1 MFTITVQLSI
11 PQLDTWGEQL
21 VASLNNITDALQ
33 QLSATLDQEL
43 TEIATALQ
51 NATPTQAEVD
61 AVAQQVLSLR
71 DRVQN
76 IIP

>member
-1 MFTITVQLSI
+1 V
-11 PQLDTWGEQL
+11 
-21 VASLNNITDALQ
+21 Q

-43 TEIATALQ
+43 TEIANALQ

-61 AVAQQVLSLR
+61 EVAQKVRSLR
-71 DRVQN
+71 DRVQT